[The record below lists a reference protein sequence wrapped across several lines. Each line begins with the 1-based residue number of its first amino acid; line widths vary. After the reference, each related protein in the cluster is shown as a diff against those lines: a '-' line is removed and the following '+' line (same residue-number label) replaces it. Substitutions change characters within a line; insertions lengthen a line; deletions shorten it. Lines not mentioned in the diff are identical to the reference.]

1 MRLWGIVLLLSG
13 NALLGLDATLRV
25 AFIELRREAMMASR
39 RGGIIFILLLM
50 ASLWGCSSAVTL
62 APSPLTSPFFPPTA
76 EDAKRVEVLTHE
88 LDNQAVHCLEAS
100 NCAEVHFARALVSLF
115 ENQQAASL
123 SFRHAIEDAPSGA
136 LSDSSRLWLQLMND
150 EAVDVSRAKGSQQ
163 IILRLMAYTVR
174 EWMTRE
180 LAEHRKQTGDSLGV
194 VRALQKQVRER
205 DRRIAVLQSQMEDLK
220 TIDQDQEKRKRAIR
234 LPDALR

>member
-1 MRLWGIVLLLSG
+1 
-13 NALLGLDATLRV
+13 
-25 AFIELRREAMMASR
+25 MMASR

-62 APSPLTSPFFPPTA
+62 APSPLASPFFPPTA

-123 SFRHAIEDAPSGA
+123 VCRQFWLQFGLLKHQPQHFAMSN
-136 LSDSSRLWLQLMND
+136 LSCNMSRL
-150 EAVDVSRAKGSQQ
+150 SS
-163 IILRLMAYTVR
+163 YTNER
-174 EWMTRE
+174 R
-180 LAEHRKQTGDSLGV
+180 DS
-194 VRALQKQVRER
+194 A
-205 DRRIAVLQSQMEDLK
+205 A
-220 TIDQDQEKRKRAIR
+220 
-234 LPDALR
+234 